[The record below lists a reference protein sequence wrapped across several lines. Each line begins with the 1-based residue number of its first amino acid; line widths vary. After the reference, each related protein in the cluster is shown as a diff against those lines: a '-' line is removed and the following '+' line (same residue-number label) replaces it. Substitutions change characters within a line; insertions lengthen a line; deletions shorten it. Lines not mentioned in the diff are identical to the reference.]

1 MAKQS
6 AIDKRIL
13 ELMAEIKEREI
24 AIDVLESVRTPA
36 KKAQKRAKG
45 PRAVESKIEV
55 QP

>member
-24 AIDVLESVRTPA
+24 AIAVLQSVQAPRKTAP
-36 KKAQKRAKG
+36 KRAKLKK
-45 PRAVESKIEV
+45 VEKPTEAAS
-55 QP
+55 

>member
-24 AIDVLESVRTPA
+24 AIDVLKSVQAPRKATAA
-36 KKAQKRAKG
+36 KR
-45 PRAVESKIEV
+45 PRLKKVVAPSEAAS
-55 QP
+55 